1 MRSGR
6 NSEKYI
12 IEPVIYLYR
21 FVTSGSRM
29 VSNSSSRDD
38 VTCPSGVSSLSM
50 LSVDAACAYL
60 FSLTLLVLD
69 KRTGKNGVEFLIGWC
84 DYPNLIDDTWEPIA
98 GQRT

>member
-1 MRSGR
+1 MRST
-6 NSEKYI
+6 
-12 IEPVIYLYR
+12 L
-21 FVTSGSRM
+21 
-29 VSNSSSRDD
+29 SNLSFTCIGLSLLGPGWCQTPRDD

-69 KRTGKNGVEFLIGWC
+69 KRTGKNGLEFLIGWC
-84 DYPNLIDDTWEPIA
+84 DYPNLIDDVWESIA